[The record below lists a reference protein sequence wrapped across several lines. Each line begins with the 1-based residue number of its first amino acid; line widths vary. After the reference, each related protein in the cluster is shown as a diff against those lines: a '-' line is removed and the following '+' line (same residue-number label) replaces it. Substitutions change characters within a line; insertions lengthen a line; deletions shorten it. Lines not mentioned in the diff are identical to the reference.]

1 MCRWLFRFLVMFVC
15 VALLA
20 GCAYMRVQRPLD
32 EDFQETRLGSKVG
45 RAYAYSVLWLVAW
58 GDAGTRAAA
67 ENGNI
72 EVIHHADREVLL
84 WAGGAY
90 TRMATIVYGD

>member
-1 MCRWLFRFLVMFVC
+1 MVLCAVQLG
-15 VALLA
+15 

-45 RAYAYSVLWLVAW
+45 KSYAYSILWLIAW
-58 GDAGTRAAA
+58 GDAGTHAAA
-67 ENGNI
+67 ANGNI
-72 EVIHHADREVLL
+72 EVIHHADSEVLL

-90 TRMATIVYGD
+90 TRLATIVYGD